1 MKILAIDT
9 STKSGSIALSEDDKI
24 LGETYLNINITHSE
38 TLLFSLQHL
47 LGQCGIS
54 MDDIDLFAL
63 TIGPGSFTG
72 VRIGVSTVKGFALA
86 SGKPVVGISTL
97 EAMAWNFPYAYV
109 PVVPF
114 LDARRGEVYS
124 ASFAW
129 HKGALK
135 RLHDDRTEAPE
146 EVLNSIKGEAILVG
160 DGVEKYKELVNE
172 KLGSRALKAP
182 SSHASIR
189 ASIIALLA
197 YDKYLAGEVLDLN
210 SFIPIY
216 LRKSEAEI
224 NREKELLKK
233 G

>member
-1 MKILAIDT
+1 LNILAIDT
-9 STKSGSIALSEDDKI
+9 STKSGSIALSEDDKV
-24 LGETYLNINITHSE
+24 LGETSLNINITHSE

-47 LGQCGIS
+47 LGQCSIS

-86 SGKPVVGISTL
+86 TGKPVTGISTL
-97 EAMAWNFPYAYV
+97 EAMAWNFPYSSV

-129 HKGALK
+129 DKGTFK
-135 RLHDDRTEAPE
+135 RLHDDRTESPE
-146 EVLNSIKGEAILVG
+146 EVLSSIKGEALLVG
-160 DGVEKYKELVNE
+160 DGVEKYKDLVRTRF
-172 KLGSRALKAP
+172 GSRALVVP
-182 SSHASIR
+182 SSHASVR
-189 ASIIALLA
+189 ASIVASLA
-197 YDKYLAGEVLDLN
+197 YDKYLTGEVLDLN